1 MKDELDK
8 TLTRIVKKYGN
19 VEDDSLGRLYEDG
32 LNLKDSTDK
41 RARILASEALVE
53 WEKHHLGGH
62 YR

>member
-1 MKDELDK
+1 MKDELNK
-8 TLTRIVKKYGN
+8 TMARILKKYGN
-19 VEDDSLGRLYEDG
+19 VEDDSLGVLYEAG
-32 LNLKDSTDK
+32 LNLKDSTDR